1 MCSLSSG
8 IDYSILFPVQLRK
21 AAEDAAEKFQDQ
33 QMDAMIES
41 ERKHQEALDLLK
53 GAALQ
58 AKKKYTLLEQQL
70 ASGSHLDLS
79 RIPCVLWC
87 VV

>member
-1 MCSLSSG
+1 
-8 IDYSILFPVQLRK
+8 
-21 AAEDAAEKFQDQ
+21 
-33 QMDAMIES
+33 MDAMIES